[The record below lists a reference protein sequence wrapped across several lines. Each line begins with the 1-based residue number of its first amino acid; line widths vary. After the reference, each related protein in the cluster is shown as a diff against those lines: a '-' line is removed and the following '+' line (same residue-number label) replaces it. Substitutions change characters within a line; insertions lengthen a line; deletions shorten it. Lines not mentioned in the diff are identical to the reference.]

1 VTNETS
7 RLTLAVDSRQVRTAA
22 SDLDRFSAAGRK
34 TETATQGVARS
45 FVGLRGALGGVSAA
59 LAARAIIQSADAYS
73 NLNARLR
80 LVTKSATEFAAAQKG
95 VFDIAQ
101 GTRTGLTETADLFG
115 SLSRATEELGVSQ
128 DAVLG
133 VTETINQALQVSGTS
148 AQGAAAAL
156 VQLGQGFSA
165 GALRGEELNSV
176 LEQAPRLARAIADG
190 LGVPIGKLRE
200 LGAAGELTAEK
211 VFKALEGSAEQLQ
224 REFNGLPLTVGAATT
239 QASNSLIKLIGALDE
254 TTGAS
259 GGLASAIGGVAG
271 FIGDLADEIGRLNSG
286 GLIDLSTGVGL
297 IAANV
302 TIATTAVKVFAAN
315 VSFTLGGI
323 GREFAAIFAQIGL
336 VAEVL
341 ATPPGDLIATARRNW
356 RAFNAISEAVKEDGV
371 RARRELDQL
380 QDQLTGQLNRNL
392 GRTNEGAIGSEN
404 DPRRGRGFSG
414 ATPRPPRGGGGGGG
428 TQRETISEADRYLEN
443 LRQQLQKTRDLS
455 IAETVLAD
463 IQAGR
468 LGKVSASQEAAL
480 LSVAAQID
488 GANRLA
494 SQLEAEQRQLE
505 DYTSARKELAEE
517 GRRIFEG
524 TRTPAEQLAS
534 QLSRLNTLLQEGSID
549 WDTYSRATFDA
560 QDAFDQTTQ
569 NAAEATK
576 EVKSVAQELGF
587 TFSSAFENAIV
598 GGNKLRDVI
607 KGLGQ
612 DILRILVRNNITN
625 PLSQAI
631 GSFNFGSLFSG
642 ATPLATGMSYV
653 PFDNFP
659 ALLHQGERVVPAAR
673 NRGSSGAMKLEIINP
688 PGRRLEGSASTQQS
702 PTGDILRIV
711 LREVAN
717 DVAGGGQV
725 SKAMQR
731 TYGLNR
737 SSGAPRNG

>member
-80 LVTKSATEFAAAQKG
+80 LVTKSATEFAAAQRG
-95 VFDIAQ
+95 VFQIAQ
-101 GTRTGLTETADLFG
+101 DTRAGLSDTADLFG
-115 SLSRATEELGVSQ
+115 NLSRATESLGVSQ
-128 DAVLG
+128 DQVLG
-133 VTETINQALQVSGTS
+133 VTQTINQALQVSGAS
-148 AQGAAAAL
+148 AAGAAAAL
-156 VQLGQGFSA
+156 TQLGQGFAS

-200 LGAAGELTAEK
+200 LGQAGELTAER
-211 VFKALEGSAEQLQ
+211 VFKALQGSAASLQ
-224 REFNGLPLTVGAATT
+224 REFDGLPLTVGGATT
-239 QASNSLIKLIGALDE
+239 QAANALLKLTGALDQ
-254 TTGAS
+254 TTGATSLLAQSIS
-259 GGLASAIGGVAG
+259 GAAG
-271 FIGDLADEIGRLNSG
+271 FVAELGSEIERLNSG
-286 GLIDLSTGVGL
+286 GVVRLNEGFEVLAAIITTVST
-297 IAANV
+297 
-302 TIATTAVKVFAAN
+302 TIRVLAAN
-315 VSFTLGGI
+315 VSFVLGGV
-323 GREFAAIFAQIGL
+323 GREIGAVVAQIKL
-336 VAEVL
+336 VGEIL
-341 ATPPGDLIATARRNW
+341 AAPPGELFATARRNW
-356 RAFNAISEAVKEDGV
+356 AGFNAISEAVKEDGE
-371 RARRELDQL
+371 RARRELDGL
-380 QDQLTGQLNRNL
+380 ERRLLGLTGQS
-392 GRTNEGAIGSEN
+392 AIGGEN
-404 DPRRGRGFSG
+404 DARRGRGFNAGAGSISTPAR
-414 ATPRPPRGGGGGGG
+414 ATPENNQTAAR
-428 TQRETISEADRYLEN
+428 ISEAERYTES
-443 LRQQLQKTRDLS
+443 LRKQLQATRDLS
-455 IAETVLAD
+455 VVETVRAD
-463 IQAGR
+463 LEAGR
-468 LGKVSASQEAAL
+468 LGKVTSDQRQTL
-480 LSVAAQID
+480 LSIAQQID
-488 GANRLA
+488 ASNRLG
-494 SQLEAEQRQLE
+494 SQLEAEQRQFE
-505 DYTSARKELAEE
+505 DYTNARKELAEE
-517 GRRIFEG
+517 GRRIFEE

-549 WDTYSRATFDA
+549 WDTYARATFDA

-569 NAAEATK
+569 QAAEAAK
-576 EVKSVAQELGF
+576 EVKGVAQELGF
-587 TFSSAFENAIV
+587 TFLSAFESASV
-598 GGNKLRDVI
+598 GGNKLRSVI
-607 KGLGQ
+607 QGLGQ
-612 DILRILVRNNITN
+612 DILRILFRNNITD

-673 NRGSSGAMKLEIINP
+673 NRGSSGAMKVEVINP
-688 PGRRLEGSASTQQS
+688 PGRKLEASASTQQS

-711 LREVAN
+711 LREIAN